1 MLKVQ
6 ATWWTCCLFLVA
18 TKPSPNPVPL
28 VRLLRVDP
36 SRSWTQWWEWTSPH
50 RPPSQLRIW
59 TTQPETQNIQ
69 ISDIRKISVIFSHV
83 LFSCSSII
91 QIIPS
96 RFHSKKIKEQKIQQ
110 DPTSAS
116 CHVRSHCILIAW
128 TMLRFLRF
136 ASFKSL
142 QTLSKTQEPF
152 EWDQRRDWWLAQR
165 VAKVVPRLV
174 GIVENSFGALD
185 FEKSCLFVKRIGN
198 AWFSGFHDR
207 IYDSIIYKSCIQLVF
222 SMLGKDFTSELLK
235 TWSLHLVG
243 VLMLGKDFTSDL
255 LKTWSLHLVG
265 VLMYMFGYGYIYI
278 HMYIYIYICA
288 CVWYWLVSNTKTN
301 VSQPVLAGKDFSL
314 VIFAWMVLYSYV
326 GSCSL

>member
-1 MLKVQ
+1 
-6 ATWWTCCLFLVA
+6 
-18 TKPSPNPVPL
+18 
-28 VRLLRVDP
+28 
-36 SRSWTQWWEWTSPH
+36 
-50 RPPSQLRIW
+50 
-59 TTQPETQNIQ
+59 
-69 ISDIRKISVIFSHV
+69 
-83 LFSCSSII
+83 
-91 QIIPS
+91 
-96 RFHSKKIKEQKIQQ
+96 
-110 DPTSAS
+110 
-116 CHVRSHCILIAW
+116 
-128 TMLRFLRF
+128 MLRFLRF
-136 ASFKSL
+136 ASFKSS

-165 VAKVVPRLV
+165 VAKVMPRLV
-174 GIVENSFGALD
+174 WIVENSFGALD

-278 HMYIYIYICA
+278 YMYIYVCIIMYIYMCNYIYIYIYIYIFVRVFGIDWYQIQKPMCPNQSWQGKIL
-288 CVWYWLVSNTKTN
+288 VW
-301 VSQPVLAGKDFSL
+301 
-314 VIFAWMVLYSYV
+314 
-326 GSCSL
+326 